1 MVLQCEE
8 LPIMVSLRV
17 LTIVLEPEVC
27 SMILEMQG
35 QEP

>member
-8 LPIMVSLRV
+8 LPIVMSLKD